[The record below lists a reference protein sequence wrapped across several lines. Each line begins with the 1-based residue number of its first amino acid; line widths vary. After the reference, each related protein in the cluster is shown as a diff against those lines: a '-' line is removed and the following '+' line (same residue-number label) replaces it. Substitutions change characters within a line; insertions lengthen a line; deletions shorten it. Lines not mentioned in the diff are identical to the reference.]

1 MEPVSTL
8 FLAVAVLASTPATR
22 RPSWDI
28 EPPRIERATTWSD
41 ATVFLIPKDASGE
54 VVRPATSS
62 LIDTRQ
68 FSAVRTVSPRE
79 WLKLETAEY
88 SEGQLGIDA
97 GTAPSTAAMSAALS
111 FIDAI
116 PARLPLPRPMLSSS
130 GELGLYWD
138 LPLGYAEASFESD
151 GTVVFFSR
159 SNEGIEHFQDSLKV
173 HELDTRWF
181 WDAVGQ
187 LDEMQKQAA

>member
-1 MEPVSTL
+1 MEPVST
-8 FLAVAVLASTPATR
+8 FILAVAMLASAPATR

-28 EPPRIERATTWSD
+28 EPPTFLRLNSSAGRTE
-41 ATVFLIPKDASGE
+41 FLIPSGVSGE
-54 VVRPATSS
+54 ANMPATSS
-62 LIDTRQ
+62 LVTASYLGGQ
-68 FSAVRTVSPRE
+68 RTISPRE

-88 SEGQLGIDA
+88 LENASGLDPGVM
-97 GTAPSTAAMSAALS
+97 PSIEAISAALS

-130 GELGLYWD
+130 GEFGLYWD
-138 LPLGYAEASFESD
+138 LPLGYAEAGFESD

-159 SNEGIEHFQDSLKV
+159 SDEGNERFAESLKV
-173 HELDTRWF
+173 PELDSHWF
-181 WDAVGQ
+181 WENLGP